1 MNDEIRENISCPQFG
16 DNHYG
21 KWGALNLEQRKKIKD
36 LLNKIDNL
44 KIIEKKY
51 IQLQS
56 NWNSLREWLKA
67 TLTNEEF
74 CYLAENAKDRC
85 RYDVFNEV
93 LDKMNELEGKDKE

>member
-1 MNDEIRENISCPQFG
+1 MNDKKSITVEIPIL
-16 DNHYG
+16 DNVDQM
-21 KWGALNLEQRKKIKD
+21 KVVETFTEEQLWYVCAIAKAFDK
-36 LLNKIDNL
+36 
-44 KIIEKKY
+44 
-51 IQLQS
+51 LQS

-93 LDKMNELEGKDKE
+93 LDKINELEGRIKNENNRFIK

>member
-1 MNDEIRENISCPQFG
+1 MIDKPIKYK
-16 DNHYG
+16 D
-21 KWGALNLEQRKKIKD
+21 LEVKCECGRKIKIAYPIPALSEYHD
-36 LLNKIDNL
+36 DM
-44 KIIEKKY
+44 Y
-51 IQLQS
+51 ISQEMEYQERKQLQS

-93 LDKMNELEGKDKE
+93 LDKMNELEGKDKNE